1 LQHIVSQ
8 ALAQTESRWPP
19 IALAYTWVHQAATIL
34 ENKENLKGDAVRDQL
49 QSLLT
54 TMADNQTQVGELT
67 SAIEHFLKVT
77 HSYFPGLF
85 HCYDIEGLPRTNN
98 DLEQMFGS
106 WRHHQRRC
114 TGRKAAPASL
124 VVRGSVQIVAA
135 VATQLRAFT
144 PADLASVSVADWQQV
159 RVQLSQP
166 QRKRIQQR
174 QFRRSPAAFLASL
187 EDKLSQ
193 LTLPS

>member
-1 LQHIVSQ
+1 MVSH

-19 IALAYTWVHQAATIL
+19 IELAYTWVHQAATIL